1 MNTMAKKKI
10 KLDLSGG
17 WRDVLEQAIDVN
29 DVYAIESDLE
39 DETAMEI
46 TDRNCDIFSTLIH
59 NIREDDT
66 ILFSPSEIRILFGI
80 LMEDFVHMQNDLRET
95 YEILSESIDVI
106 KSYKE
111 LVEEI
116 IDEYGLDIDED

>member
-1 MNTMAKKKI
+1 MAKKKI

-46 TDRNCDIFSTLIH
+46 TDRNFIIFSKLIH
-59 NIREDDT
+59 YIREDDT

-80 LMEDFVHMQNDLRET
+80 LIEDFVHLQNDLRET

-116 IDEYGLDIDED
+116 IDEYGLDIDLD

>member
-1 MNTMAKKKI
+1 MAKKKI

-17 WRDVLEQAIDVN
+17 WRNVLEQAIDVN
-29 DVYAIESDLE
+29 NVYAIESDLE
-39 DETAMEI
+39 DETALEI
-46 TDRNCDIFSTLIH
+46 TDRNFIIFSKLIH
-59 NIREDDT
+59 YIREDDT

-80 LMEDFVHMQNDLRET
+80 LMEDFVHLQNDLRET

>member
-1 MNTMAKKKI
+1 MAKKKI
-10 KLDLSGG
+10 KIDLSGG

-116 IDEYGLDIDED
+116 IDEYGLEIDED

>member
-1 MNTMAKKKI
+1 MAKKKI

-80 LMEDFVHMQNDLRET
+80 LIEDFVHLQNDLRET

-116 IDEYGLDIDED
+116 IDEYGLDIDEG

>member
-1 MNTMAKKKI
+1 MAKKKI

-39 DETAMEI
+39 DETALEI
-46 TDRNCDIFSTLIH
+46 TDRNFIIFSKLIH
-59 NIREDDT
+59 YIREDDT

-80 LMEDFVHMQNDLRET
+80 LIEDFVHLQNDLKET
-95 YEILSESIDVI
+95 YGILSESIDVI

>member
-1 MNTMAKKKI
+1 MAKKKI

-17 WRDVLEQAIDVN
+17 WRNVLEQAIDVN
-29 DVYAIESDLE
+29 DVYAIESELE
-39 DETAMEI
+39 DETALEI
-46 TDRNCDIFSTLIH
+46 TDRNFIIFSKLIH
-59 NIREDDT
+59 YIREDDT

-80 LMEDFVHMQNDLRET
+80 LMEDFVHMQNDLKET

-116 IDEYGLDIDED
+116 IDEYGLDIDEG

>member
-1 MNTMAKKKI
+1 MAKKKI

-29 DVYAIESDLE
+29 DVYAIESNLE
-39 DETAMEI
+39 DETALEI

-80 LMEDFVHMQNDLRET
+80 LMEDFVHLQNDLRET
-95 YEILSESIDVI
+95 REIMSESIDVI

-116 IDEYGLDIDED
+116 IDEYGLDIDEE

>member
-1 MNTMAKKKI
+1 MAKKKI

-17 WRDVLEQAIDVN
+17 WRDVLEQTIDVN

-46 TDRNCDIFSTLIH
+46 TDRNFDIFSTLIH

-66 ILFSPSEIRILFGI
+66 ILFSPSEIRKLFGI
-80 LMEDFVHMQNDLRET
+80 LMEDFVHLQNDLRET
-95 YEILSESIDVI
+95 REIMSESIDVI

>member
-1 MNTMAKKKI
+1 MAKKKI

-46 TDRNCDIFSTLIH
+46 TDRNCDIFSTLIY

-80 LMEDFVHMQNDLRET
+80 LMEDFVHMQNDLKET

>member
-1 MNTMAKKKI
+1 MAKKKI

-39 DETAMEI
+39 DETALEI
-46 TDRNCDIFSTLIH
+46 TDRNFIIFSKLIH
-59 NIREDDT
+59 YIREDDT

-80 LMEDFVHMQNDLRET
+80 LIEDFVHLQNDLRET
-95 YEILSESIDVI
+95 YEIMSESIDVI

-116 IDEYGLDIDED
+116 IDEYGLDIGMD

>member
-1 MNTMAKKKI
+1 MAKKKI

-46 TDRNCDIFSTLIH
+46 TDRNFDIFSTLIH

-66 ILFSPSEIRILFGI
+66 ILFSPSEIRTLFGI
-80 LMEDFVHMQNDLRET
+80 LMEDFVHLQNDLRET
-95 YEILSESIDVI
+95 REIMSESIDVI

-116 IDEYGLDIDED
+116 IDEYGLDIDEE

>member
-1 MNTMAKKKI
+1 MAKKKI

-39 DETAMEI
+39 DETALEI
-46 TDRNCDIFSTLIH
+46 TDRNFIIFSKLIH
-59 NIREDDT
+59 YIREDDT

-80 LMEDFVHMQNDLRET
+80 HIEDFVHLQNDLRET
-95 YEILSESIDVI
+95 YEIMSESIDVI

-116 IDEYGLDIDED
+116 IDEYGLEIDED

>member
-1 MNTMAKKKI
+1 MAKKKI

-39 DETAMEI
+39 DETALEI

-80 LMEDFVHMQNDLRET
+80 LMEDFVHLQNDLRET
-95 YEILSESIDVI
+95 YEIMSESIDVI

>member
-1 MNTMAKKKI
+1 MAKKKI

-29 DVYAIESDLE
+29 DVYAIESDIE

-80 LMEDFVHMQNDLRET
+80 LMEDFVHLQNDLRET

>member
-1 MNTMAKKKI
+1 MAKKKI
-10 KLDLSGG
+10 KIDLSGG

-46 TDRNCDIFSTLIH
+46 TDRNFIVFSKLIH
-59 NIREDDT
+59 YIREDDT
-66 ILFSPSEIRILFGI
+66 ILFSPSEIRVLLGI
-80 LMEDFVHMQNDLRET
+80 LMEDFVHLQNDLRET
-95 YEILSESIDVI
+95 REILSESIDVV

-116 IDEYGLDIDED
+116 IDEYGLDIGMD

>member
-1 MNTMAKKKI
+1 MAKKKI

-39 DETAMEI
+39 DETALEI
-46 TDRNCDIFSTLIH
+46 TDRNFIIFSKLIH
-59 NIREDDT
+59 YIREDDT

-80 LMEDFVHMQNDLRET
+80 LIEDFVHLQNDLRET

-116 IDEYGLDIDED
+116 IDEYGLEIDED

>member
-1 MNTMAKKKI
+1 MAKKKI

-39 DETAMEI
+39 DETALEI

-59 NIREDDT
+59 YIREDDT

-80 LMEDFVHMQNDLRET
+80 LMEDFVHLQNDLRET
-95 YEILSESIDVI
+95 YGIVSESIDVI

-111 LVEEI
+111 LVEEL

>member
-1 MNTMAKKKI
+1 MAKKKI

-46 TDRNCDIFSTLIH
+46 TDRNFIIFSKLIH
-59 NIREDDT
+59 YIREDDT
-66 ILFSPSEIRILFGI
+66 ILFSSSEIRILFGI
-80 LMEDFVHMQNDLRET
+80 LMEDFVHLQNDLRET
-95 YEILSESIDVI
+95 REILSESINVV

>member
-1 MNTMAKKKI
+1 MAKKKI

>member
-1 MNTMAKKKI
+1 MAKKKI

-39 DETAMEI
+39 DETALEI
-46 TDRNCDIFSTLIH
+46 SDRNFIIFSKLIH
-59 NIREDDT
+59 YIREDDT

-80 LMEDFVHMQNDLRET
+80 LIEDFVHLQNDLRET
-95 YEILSESIDVI
+95 YEIMSESIDVI

-116 IDEYGLDIDED
+116 IDEYGLDIDEG

>member
-1 MNTMAKKKI
+1 MAKKKI

-39 DETAMEI
+39 DETALEI
-46 TDRNCDIFSTLIH
+46 TDRNFDIFSTLIH

-80 LMEDFVHMQNDLRET
+80 LMEDFVHLQNDLRET
-95 YEILSESIDVI
+95 REIMSESIDVI

>member
-1 MNTMAKKKI
+1 MAKKKI
-10 KLDLSGG
+10 KIDLSGG

-46 TDRNCDIFSTLIH
+46 TDRNFIVFSKLIH
-59 NIREDDT
+59 YIREDDT
-66 ILFSPSEIRILFGI
+66 ILFSPSEIRVLLGI
-80 LMEDFVHMQNDLRET
+80 LMEDFVHLQNDLRET
-95 YEILSESIDVI
+95 REILSESIDVV

-116 IDEYGLDIDED
+116 IDEYGLDIDEG

>member
-1 MNTMAKKKI
+1 MAKKKI

-39 DETAMEI
+39 DETALEI

-66 ILFSPSEIRILFGI
+66 ILFSPSEIRVLLGI
-80 LMEDFVHMQNDLRET
+80 LMEDFVHLQNDLRET
-95 YEILSESIDVI
+95 YGILSESIDVI

-116 IDEYGLDIDED
+116 IDEYGLDLDED

>member
-1 MNTMAKKKI
+1 MAKKKI

-17 WRDVLEQAIDVN
+17 WRNVLEQAIDVN
-29 DVYAIESDLE
+29 NVYAIESDLE
-39 DETAMEI
+39 DETALEI
-46 TDRNCDIFSTLIH
+46 TDRNFIIFSKLIH
-59 NIREDDT
+59 YIREDDT

-80 LMEDFVHMQNDLRET
+80 LMEDFVHLQNDLRET
-95 YEILSESIDVI
+95 YEIMSESIDVI

-116 IDEYGLDIDED
+116 IDEYGLDIDEG

>member
-1 MNTMAKKKI
+1 MAKKKI

-29 DVYAIESDLE
+29 DVYAIESNLE
-39 DETAMEI
+39 DETALEI

-80 LMEDFVHMQNDLRET
+80 LMEDFVHLQNDLRET
-95 YEILSESIDVI
+95 YGILSESIDVI

-116 IDEYGLDIDED
+116 IDEYGLDLDED

>member
-1 MNTMAKKKI
+1 MAKKKI

-80 LMEDFVHMQNDLRET
+80 LMEDFVHMQNDLKET

-116 IDEYGLDIDED
+116 IDEYGLDIDEG

>member
-1 MNTMAKKKI
+1 MAKKKI

-29 DVYAIESDLE
+29 DVYAIESNLE
-39 DETAMEI
+39 DETALEI

-80 LMEDFVHMQNDLRET
+80 LMEDFVHLQNDLRET
-95 YEILSESIDVI
+95 YGILSESIDVI

-116 IDEYGLDIDED
+116 IDEYGLDIDEE

>member
-1 MNTMAKKKI
+1 MAKKKI

-80 LMEDFVHMQNDLRET
+80 LMEDFVHLQNDLRET
-95 YEILSESIDVI
+95 YGILSESIDVI

-116 IDEYGLDIDED
+116 VDEYGLDIDED

>member
-1 MNTMAKKKI
+1 MAKKKI

-29 DVYAIESDLE
+29 DVYAIESDIE

>member
-1 MNTMAKKKI
+1 MAKKKI

-46 TDRNCDIFSTLIH
+46 TDRNFIVFSKLIH
-59 NIREDDT
+59 YIREDDT
-66 ILFSPSEIRILFGI
+66 ILFSPSEISILFGI
-80 LMEDFVHMQNDLRET
+80 LMEDFVHLQNDLRET
-95 YEILSESIDVI
+95 YEIMSESIDVI

>member
-1 MNTMAKKKI
+1 MAKKKI

-66 ILFSPSEIRILFGI
+66 ILFSPSEIRVLFGI
-80 LMEDFVHMQNDLRET
+80 LMEDFVHLQNDLRET
-95 YEILSESIDVI
+95 YEIMSESIDVI

-116 IDEYGLDIDED
+116 IDEYGLDIDEG

>member
-1 MNTMAKKKI
+1 MAKKKI

-59 NIREDDT
+59 NIRKDDT

-80 LMEDFVHMQNDLRET
+80 LMEDFVHLQNDLRET
-95 YEILSESIDVI
+95 REIMSESIDVI

>member
-1 MNTMAKKKI
+1 MAKKKI

-46 TDRNCDIFSTLIH
+46 TDRNYDIFSTLIH

-95 YEILSESIDVI
+95 YEILSESVDVI

-116 IDEYGLDIDED
+116 IVEYGLDIDEG

>member
-1 MNTMAKKKI
+1 MAKKKI

-46 TDRNCDIFSTLIH
+46 TDRNFIIFSKLIH
-59 NIREDDT
+59 YIREDDT

>member
-1 MNTMAKKKI
+1 MAKKKI

-39 DETAMEI
+39 DETALEI
-46 TDRNCDIFSTLIH
+46 TDRNFIIFSKLIH
-59 NIREDDT
+59 YIREDDT

-80 LMEDFVHMQNDLRET
+80 LMEDFVHLQNDLRET
-95 YEILSESIDVI
+95 YEIMSESIDVI

>member
-1 MNTMAKKKI
+1 MAKKKI

-29 DVYAIESDLE
+29 DVYAIESNLE
-39 DETAMEI
+39 DETSLEI

-80 LMEDFVHMQNDLRET
+80 LMEDFVHLQNDLRET
-95 YEILSESIDVI
+95 YGILSESIDVI

-116 IDEYGLDIDED
+116 IDEYGLDLDED

>member
-1 MNTMAKKKI
+1 MAKKKI

-39 DETAMEI
+39 DETALEI
-46 TDRNCDIFSTLIH
+46 TDRNFIIFSKLIH
-59 NIREDDT
+59 YIREDDT
-66 ILFSPSEIRILFGI
+66 ILFSPSEIRVLFGI
-80 LMEDFVHMQNDLRET
+80 LMEDFVHMQNDLKET

>member
-1 MNTMAKKKI
+1 MAKKKI

-39 DETAMEI
+39 DATSMEI
-46 TDRNCDIFSTLIH
+46 TDRNFIVFSKLIH
-59 NIREDDT
+59 YIREDDT

-80 LMEDFVHMQNDLRET
+80 LMEDFVHLQNDLRVT
-95 YEILSESIDVI
+95 RKILSESIDVV

-116 IDEYGLDIDED
+116 IDEYGLDIGKD

>member
-1 MNTMAKKKI
+1 MAKKKI

-39 DETAMEI
+39 DETALEI
-46 TDRNCDIFSTLIH
+46 TDRNFIIFSKLIH
-59 NIREDDT
+59 YIREDDT

-80 LMEDFVHMQNDLRET
+80 LIEDFVHLQNDLRET
-95 YEILSESIDVI
+95 YEIMSESIVVI

-116 IDEYGLDIDED
+116 IDEYGLEIDED

>member
-1 MNTMAKKKI
+1 MAKKKI

-39 DETAMEI
+39 DETALEI

-66 ILFSPSEIRILFGI
+66 ILFSPSEIRVLFGI
-80 LMEDFVHMQNDLRET
+80 LMEDFVHLQNDLRET
-95 YEILSESIDVI
+95 REILSESIDVV

-116 IDEYGLDIDED
+116 IDEYGLDLDED